1 MAKRIDIDVN
11 LRDEKAKE
19 DLQKLQNGKYN
30 VNLNVNGSGTDKTTQ
45 KIQKLA
51 NEAKN
56 TQSAFDK
63 LKNTIGG
70 VFSGK
75 SLAFTAYLTAMNEI
89 RKAANGAKAEIK
101 DLDQSITD
109 LSVAM
114 GQGRSA
120 ASDYLKQLN
129 QEAQSIGATTKEV
142 ADSAD
147 SWLRQGKSAKEAGKL
162 VYDSMMLSK
171 LGQIQSAD
179 ASKYLTSALNGYKKS
194 ASEAIDV
201 VDKLTAVDMQS
212 ASDAGGLAESMSK
225 TASAA
230 DMAGVSMDKLIG
242 MIASVK
248 EVTQDSDESVGNMFK
263 SVFSRMN
270 QIKAGKFVDSDTGE
284 SLNDTEKVLN
294 KVGIAMRDT
303 NNQFISSEKIMD
315 EVGAKWSSFDSTTQ
329 RAVATAMAGTYQYNK
344 LIALFNNY
352 SKALDYTK
360 TSAESAGTAVEK
372 FNSSYK
378 ESLEAKTNSL
388 QASFESMLM
397 NSDMN
402 KVYGGIIEAT
412 NALVKFIDKTGAL
425 KGVLSG
431 LAVGGAIKAFTVI
444 KTATNEAY
452 INLNKFKNALDIV
465 GKTRVS
471 ARNFDR
477 LLSLTSGLSMS
488 QLKLV
493 VSSKAL
499 TQVQRKQLLMAAGL
513 SAEETELQLK
523 NWNLVRSN
531 TGLTASTTS
540 LKNAFSGL
548 WTMIKANPFMI
559 IGTAVSAGIAIWEK
573 YKDSIEEV
581 KQSAKE
587 ISQNFKETQSDIED
601 YKTKIEELR
610 KIINDSSSSYE
621 DIVEARKQLISIQ
634 NELIDKYGTE
644 QSSIKNITDAIN
656 GESDA
661 WNQLTKKQWEASKIE
676 FNSKGGLAKDIGNT
690 VNGYKDN
697 IDRMKKEYG
706 QYTQTISLGD
716 INGNDNRKKA
726 EELLKGF
733 GTLTKTSAGI
743 GEITL
748 SGNANEVYNK
758 LLQIKELMSNMNA
771 DFGSSFS
778 NGLDKMATSAKGV
791 SDTYKDMY
799 DQYVLNE
806 EILSNSDYTKSF
818 KKLTDEYEKYQDVL
832 SSNNQDEINSETDTF
847 VNLITDAMSKALAN
861 GDNDVVEYFKTMYP
875 ELQAEVDSW
884 DFKVKITPTLD
895 NGKSNS
901 SYDKNLDSNMKDALS
916 HFSNVEDI
924 INFNPKANTDKSKQ
938 EAYNKLSDIATQNFE
953 GNMETLVNTA
963 VEMYGLET
971 QGQQDFLDRI
981 KPKDSNSA
989 NPNINVSDK
998 TLSNWYS
1005 QLSTDDQDLANSKAF
1020 VEALQSEEHAMNGAV
1035 ISSENLD
1042 NALQSL
1048 KESTD
1053 SASTSVS
1060 TFDEAWINLK
1070 NTDAPDLKGAADDL
1084 LDLANAGQ
1092 LTGNALEGLAGGKEL
1107 MNNTG
1112 LSAEELARKINS
1124 LVNASTQLSSMS
1136 AQISKMSD
1144 MLADK
1149 KNGTVASASDL
1160 AGFDVS
1166 VRGLESWD
1174 KFEEVMGSSESSM
1187 EQCQKAANDLATE
1200 WVNDGNFLSNLT
1212 DENKQYYITQL
1223 EDMGVK
1229 NAEQIVTEAL
1239 TKKEEELRFEK
1250 LLSAD
1255 ASTDL
1260 QNATVADILKLQN
1273 LGDITEQEKAKL
1285 AAFTLEKQYCNKNTI
1300 VTDAD
1305 CQNIYTLA
1313 KMAGAGTE
1321 ALNKLAAL
1329 KQRLSDNPIMSNEMR
1344 NNINSAIQGIVN
1356 GVTTSAGAKLD
1367 IPQVKVNS
1375 SGSSSYKSP
1384 SSKKS
1389 KSKSKTKSDAAE
1401 VFDFIEIK
1409 LNNLTDKASKAKDKI
1424 DDLLTFGQKKNQ
1436 TKKAIEAT
1444 TKAITAQEKAYKKY
1458 MAYANKAAKTQ
1469 NSKKTTSS
1477 SSSSSTGGNALYD
1490 EATNYLGLK
1499 YVWGG
1504 ASLTKGADCSGF
1516 TQQIYKK
1523 FGVSLPHHAADQAK
1537 MGTKIT
1543 SKKNL
1548 QAGDLVFFGSKNN
1561 ITHVGIYGGD
1571 GKFIESPHTGASVRV
1586 SKLSSRK
1593 DFVSGSR
1600 FSGISGSTTTSG
1612 RNVKKIRGV
1621 SSKTLEHYKK
1631 LIREGTLGSD
1641 GIASIKNENLKNALK
1656 DYQTYYEKAKACK
1669 EQVASLTD
1677 QLKDLYETL
1686 ANNPIDNASDK
1697 IEKLGTK
1704 MDILNAKVS
1713 NLTFDPTKKIGTS
1726 DIDSLYKQIIKN
1738 YNSQLSAS
1746 KTAYTGATK
1755 SYNSNKSSLTKSL
1768 KKTKAKNIG
1777 LTQKEFNS
1785 IKSNLKSNKSISYNL
1800 INKIENDTLREK
1812 CIAHNE
1818 YLLAKNTAT
1827 DNYNQAKEDHTSN
1840 VRQARKD
1847 RFDKVQE
1854 RYDNKA
1860 GLIEQKKNAV
1870 SNSLSIAEA
1879 KGQLIGEAYYT
1890 RQANAVKSDMKL
1902 KQEEAEKLAKKLS
1915 TIKFGS
1921 DEWYEAQEALNGV
1934 YESIQQDEQE
1944 LAEFQKSINE
1954 LKFDRFDE
1962 LLNKLGDITD
1972 ETDFLIDMLDSDNLF
1987 DSDTGMITQDGITA
2001 IGLTAQNY
2009 DVYLAEAEEY
2019 KQMLSDVKDMYDAG
2033 TISLG
2038 EYEEYQ
2044 RKYSQSQR
2052 DAIKNANE
2060 AKKAV
2065 ISYVKDG
2072 LDAQNDAL
2080 EEAIDKKTEL
2090 IDKMKEERSFNQSIA
2105 DLDKTI
2111 ARLERQEDIL
2121 KNDDSEANRKKLREI
2136 RSKIEDAREDRDNKF
2151 YDKSVEDQKN
2161 SLSEMLTNSKKQ
2173 AEDYLKDTNKV
2184 FSDALTYV
2192 NANSSQVSN
2201 NIDKISKDLG
2211 ISISDYITN
2220 AWKNGGSAVG
2230 DYASTLSSNIPN
2242 ITAQLG
2248 LIASS
2253 WQSICK
2259 AADEAAEASAKYAE
2273 TKVTD
2278 TQGIGSP
2285 NDSGTSGNGSGS
2297 SGSNDADKQQE
2308 LYELRKKASD
2318 ITEWISKHSV
2328 SATHKKSYYGAL
2340 NQYLYDKQHGQVLS
2354 KDNEVALAKKLGVS
2368 VKSDLSGKNDREK
2381 IASALKKLIKDA
2393 SFSTGGVIKD
2403 LVKLSGE
2410 DGISF
2415 LQRGEAVLSKE
2426 QTQALLNF
2434 KPVIPQIDS
2443 IIGNLKNIPVSRS
2456 NNVSEPHIE
2465 INTTVEGVATDQI
2478 VKDFENVATRQAEN
2492 VVKKINQATYY
2503 TNGTRYR

>member
-129 QEAQSIGATTKEV
+129 QQAQSIGATTKEV

-360 TSAESAGTAVEK
+360 TSAESAGTAIEK

-402 KVYGGIIEAT
+402 KVYAGIIEAT

-431 LAVGGAIKAFTVI
+431 LAVGGAIKAFTII

-471 ARNFDR
+471 TNNFDR

-499 TQVQRKQLLMAAGL
+499 TQAQRKQLLMSAGL
-513 SAEETELQLK
+513 SAEEAELQLK
-523 NWNLVRSN
+523 NWNLIRSN

-548 WTMIKANPFMI
+548 WTMMKANPI
-559 IGTAVSAGIAIWEK
+559 AVVTTVLTAGMAIWQK
-573 YKDSIEEV
+573 YKQSIEEAV
-581 KQSAKE
+581 SSASEASDTYKNQS
-587 ISQNFKETQSDIED
+587 QT
-601 YKTKIEELR
+601 IEEMVSKYQNLQ
-610 KIINDSSSSYE
+610 
-621 DIVEARKQLISIQ
+621 KQLLDAKGDEKKTASVKEQ
-634 NELIDKYGTE
+634 LLELQQQLNEQFGDEYG
-644 QSSIKNITDAIN
+644 KLNLVTDA
-656 GESDA
+656 
-661 WNQLTKKQWEASKIE
+661 
-676 FNSKGGLAKDIGNT
+676 
-690 VNGYKDN
+690 YKDQTN
-697 IDRMKKEYG
+697 AIKAYNKEAAN
-706 QYTQTISLGD
+706 TLL
-716 INGNDNRKKA
+716 NDNRKGIEEATKQMTENKTYSLGTMNGLLDADELPIREKIKKLAEDNNIDFSHNGFEFTGNA
-726 EELLKGF
+726 EEAQKAINVFMNSLKE
-733 GTLTKTSAGI
+733 LQKQ
-743 GEITL
+743 
-748 SGNANEVYNK
+748 SGN
-758 LLQIKELMSNMNA
+758 
-771 DFGSSFS
+771 
-778 NGLDKMATSAKGV
+778 T
-791 SDTYKDMY
+791 SDTMSGIFDGLLDSSGEALSKANNITSKYKEIYQQAQLAEIATDDKLSSEYDTMTEAVEKYNNAISNSKNPYDDQNVESAYENLQKIKQKISDNSEWKKYKDII
-799 DQYVLNE
+799 DQTF
-806 EILSNSDYTKSF
+806 DDADTKSYSF
-818 KKLTDEYEKYQDVL
+818 YIALK
-832 SSNNQDEINSETDTF
+832 NNKNG
-847 VNLITDAMSKALAN
+847 VN
-861 GDNDVVEYFKTMYP
+861 
-875 ELQAEVDSW
+875 
-884 DFKVKITPTLD
+884 
-895 NGKSNS
+895 
-901 SYDKNLDSNMKDALS
+901 
-916 HFSNVEDI
+916 
-924 INFNPKANTDKSKQ
+924 
-938 EAYNKLSDIATQNFE
+938 
-953 GNMETLVNTA
+953 
-963 VEMYGLET
+963 
-971 QGQQDFLDRI
+971 
-981 KPKDSNSA
+981 
-989 NPNINVSDK
+989 
-998 TLSNWYS
+998 
-1005 QLSTDDQDLANSKAF
+1005 DLANQLKGLSVTDVKSMIDDGNNGDAFDKINEKASKFGLSA
-1020 VEALQSEEHAMNGAV
+1020 EDV
-1035 ISSENLD
+1035 ISILQQLGIIIENVESKTD
-1042 NALQSL
+1042 TATTAL
-1048 KESTD
+1048 
-1053 SASTSVS
+1053 VS
-1060 TFDEAWINLK
+1060 FDEAWINLK
-1070 NTDAPDLKGAADDL
+1070 NTDDSDLKGVADDL

-1092 LTGNALEGLAGGKEL
+1092 LTENSIEKLAGGQKL
-1107 MNNTG
+1107 MSDTG

-1144 MLADK
+1144 VLTDK

-1187 EQCQKAANDLATE
+1187 DQCQKAANALATE
-1200 WVNDGNFLSNLT
+1200 WVNSENFLANLT
-1212 DENKQYYITQL
+1212 DANKQYYITQL
-1223 EDMGVK
+1223 DQMGVE
-1229 NAEQIVTEAL
+1229 NASAAVEQALANKRAEEAAQTEYNTTATEYNTKAKTENEKVT
-1239 TKKEEELRFEK
+1239 
-1250 LLSAD
+1250 
-1255 ASTDL
+1255 TDL
-1260 QNATVADILKLQN
+1260 
-1273 LGDITEQEKAKL
+1273 
-1285 AAFTLEKQYCNKNTI
+1285 
-1300 VTDAD
+1300 TDATPKEVAE
-1305 CQNIYTLA
+1305 ILA
-1313 KMAGAGTE
+1313 E
-1321 ALNKLAAL
+1321 ASASKAAKKSIAEL
-1329 KQRLSDNPIMSNEMR
+1329 YLS
-1344 NNINSAIQGIVN
+1344 
-1356 GVTTSAGAKLD
+1356 KLD
-1367 IPQVKVNS
+1367 INNTKINTKDDVNNIVAIAKAAGVSKQYISQLQSALDKLVNGNTYSNGTKFSDLQFGMTSGKIDYSSGLPTIDELKKKGTQQQAKKSAEDIVKQINDS
-1375 SGSSSYKSP
+1375 FTEIKMPDIKIKPTGSSSYKSP
-1384 SSKKS
+1384 SSKS
-1389 KSKSKTKSDAAE
+1389 SKSKTKSDAAE

-1409 LNNLTDKASKAKDKI
+1409 LNNLADKASKAKDRI

-1458 MAYANKAAKTQ
+1458 MAYANKAAKKQ

-1477 SSSSSTGGNALYD
+1477 SSSSSGGNAVYD
-1490 EATNYLGLK
+1490 TATDYLGLK

-1523 FGVSLPHHAADQAK
+1523 FGVSLPHKASYQAK
-1537 MGTKIT
+1537 MGTKIN
-1543 SKKNL
+1543 SKSDL

-1612 RNVKKIRGV
+1612 KNVKKVKGV

-1686 ANNPIDNASDK
+1686 ANNPIDSASNK

-1704 MDILNAKVS
+1704 MDILNAKVG
-1713 NLTFDPTKKIGTS
+1713 NLTFNPTKKIGTS

-1738 YNSQLSAS
+1738 YDSQLSAS

-1755 SYNSNKSSLTKSL
+1755 SYKSNKSSLTKSL

-1800 INKIENDTLREK
+1800 INKIGNDSLREK

-1827 DNYNQAKEDHTSN
+1827 DNYNQAKEDYTSN

-1860 GLIEQKKNAV
+1860 GLIEQRKNAV

-1902 KQEEAEKLAKKLS
+1902 KQEEAGKLAKKLS

-1921 DEWYEAQEALNGV
+1921 NEWYEAQEALNGV

-1954 LKFDRFDE
+1954 LKFDHFDE

-1987 DSDTGMITQDGITA
+1987 NSDTGMITQDGITA
-2001 IGLTAQNY
+2001 MGLTAQNY
-2009 DVYLAEAEEY
+2009 DTYLAEAEQY
-2019 KQMLSDVKDMYDAG
+2019 KKQIADLNEMYND
-2033 TISLG
+2033 G
-2038 EYEEYQ
+2038 EIGLTDYNSKLREYQ
-2044 RKYSQSQR
+2044 QGQR
-2052 DAIKNANE
+2052 DSIKSANE
-2060 AKKAV
+2060 AKKSLVA
-2065 ISYVKDG
+2065 YVKQG

-2080 EEAIDKKTEL
+2080 SEEIEKRKKLLEQE
-2090 IDKMKEERSFNQSIA
+2090 KSEKEFNDQTLERS
-2105 DLDKTI
+2105 KKI
-2111 ARLERQEDIL
+2111 ARLKRQIAIL
-2121 KNDDSEANRKKLREI
+2121 ENDDSDSNRKNLRQL
-2136 RSKIEDAREDRDNKF
+2136 RSNLQDLEKEEKDSF
-2151 YDKSVEDQKN
+2151 YDKSISDQEEGLDK
-2161 SLSEMLTNSKKQ
+2161 MLENSKKQ

-2192 NANSSQVSN
+2192 NANSSQVASN
-2201 NIDKISKDLG
+2201 INKISKDLG
-2211 ISISDYITN
+2211 ISISTYIVN
-2220 AWKNGGSAVG
+2220 AWKDGGSAVG
-2230 DYASTLSSNIPN
+2230 TYASTLSSNVPN
-2242 ITAQLG
+2242 ITAQLS
-2248 LIASS
+2248 LIESS

-2259 AADEAAEASAKYAE
+2259 AADEAAEASAKYAD

-2278 TQGIGSP
+2278 TQGIGSS
-2285 NDSGTSGNGSGS
+2285 NDSGTSSGNGSGS
-2297 SGSNDADKQQE
+2297 SGNNNDDKQQE
-2308 LYELRKKASD
+2308 LNKLRKKASD

-2354 KDNEVALAKKLGVS
+2354 KADEVALAKKLGVS

-2381 IASALKKLIKDA
+2381 ITSALKKLIKDA

-2434 KPVIPQIDS
+2434 KPVIPQINS
-2443 IIGNLKNIPVSRS
+2443 IISNLKNIPEKVSSQSPTYQIDNRT
-2456 NNVSEPHIE
+2456 I
-2465 INTTVEGVATDQI
+2465 VEGVATDQI
-2478 VKDFENVATRQAEN
+2478 VKQMEGVAQKQAEN
-2492 VVKKINQATYY
+2492 VVKKISQATYY

>member
-129 QEAQSIGATTKEV
+129 QQAQSIGATTKEV

-360 TSAESAGTAVEK
+360 TSAESAGTAIEK

-402 KVYGGIIEAT
+402 KVYAGIIEAT

-431 LAVGGAIKAFTVI
+431 LAVGGAIKAFTII

-471 ARNFDR
+471 TNNFDR

-499 TQVQRKQLLMAAGL
+499 TQAQRKQLLMSAGL
-513 SAEETELQLK
+513 SAEEAELQLK
-523 NWNLVRSN
+523 NWNLIRSN

-548 WTMIKANPFMI
+548 WTMMKANPI
-559 IGTAVSAGIAIWEK
+559 AVVTTVLTAGMAIWQK
-573 YKDSIEEV
+573 YKQSIEEAV
-581 KQSAKE
+581 SSASEASDTYKNQS
-587 ISQNFKETQSDIED
+587 QT
-601 YKTKIEELR
+601 IEEMVSKYQNLQ
-610 KIINDSSSSYE
+610 
-621 DIVEARKQLISIQ
+621 KQLLDAKGDEKKTASVKEQ
-634 NELIDKYGTE
+634 LLELQQQLNEQFGDEYG
-644 QSSIKNITDAIN
+644 KLNLVTDA
-656 GESDA
+656 
-661 WNQLTKKQWEASKIE
+661 
-676 FNSKGGLAKDIGNT
+676 
-690 VNGYKDN
+690 YKDQTN
-697 IDRMKKEYG
+697 AIKAYNKEAAN
-706 QYTQTISLGD
+706 TLL
-716 INGNDNRKKA
+716 NDNRKGIEEATKQMTENKTYSLGTMNGLLDADELPIREKIKKLAEDNNIDFSHNGFEFTGNA
-726 EELLKGF
+726 EEAQKAINVFMNSLKE
-733 GTLTKTSAGI
+733 LQKQ
-743 GEITL
+743 
-748 SGNANEVYNK
+748 SGN
-758 LLQIKELMSNMNA
+758 
-771 DFGSSFS
+771 
-778 NGLDKMATSAKGV
+778 T
-791 SDTYKDMY
+791 SDTMSGIFDGLLDSSGEALSKANNITSKYKEIYQQAQLAEIATDDKLSSEYDTMTEAVEKYNNAISNSKNPYDDQNVESAYENLQKIKQKISDNSEWKKYKDII
-799 DQYVLNE
+799 DQTF
-806 EILSNSDYTKSF
+806 DDADTKSYSF
-818 KKLTDEYEKYQDVL
+818 YIALK
-832 SSNNQDEINSETDTF
+832 NNKNG
-847 VNLITDAMSKALAN
+847 VN
-861 GDNDVVEYFKTMYP
+861 
-875 ELQAEVDSW
+875 
-884 DFKVKITPTLD
+884 
-895 NGKSNS
+895 
-901 SYDKNLDSNMKDALS
+901 
-916 HFSNVEDI
+916 
-924 INFNPKANTDKSKQ
+924 
-938 EAYNKLSDIATQNFE
+938 
-953 GNMETLVNTA
+953 
-963 VEMYGLET
+963 
-971 QGQQDFLDRI
+971 
-981 KPKDSNSA
+981 
-989 NPNINVSDK
+989 
-998 TLSNWYS
+998 
-1005 QLSTDDQDLANSKAF
+1005 DLANQLKGLSVTDVKSMIDDGNNGDAFDKINEKASKFGLSA
-1020 VEALQSEEHAMNGAV
+1020 EDV
-1035 ISSENLD
+1035 ISILQQLGIIIENVESKTD
-1042 NALQSL
+1042 TATTAL
-1048 KESTD
+1048 
-1053 SASTSVS
+1053 VS
-1060 TFDEAWINLK
+1060 FDEAWINLK
-1070 NTDAPDLKGAADDL
+1070 NTDDSDLKGVADDL

-1092 LTGNALEGLAGGKEL
+1092 LTENSIEKLAGGQKL
-1107 MNNTG
+1107 MSDTG

-1187 EQCQKAANDLATE
+1187 DQCQKAANALATE
-1200 WVNDGNFLSNLT
+1200 WVNSENFLANLT
-1212 DENKQYYITQL
+1212 DANKQYYITQL
-1223 EDMGVK
+1223 DQMGVE
-1229 NAEQIVTEAL
+1229 NASAAVEQALANKRAEEAAQTEYNTTATEYNTKAKTENEKVT
-1239 TKKEEELRFEK
+1239 
-1250 LLSAD
+1250 
-1255 ASTDL
+1255 TDL
-1260 QNATVADILKLQN
+1260 
-1273 LGDITEQEKAKL
+1273 
-1285 AAFTLEKQYCNKNTI
+1285 
-1300 VTDAD
+1300 TDATPKEVAE
-1305 CQNIYTLA
+1305 ILA
-1313 KMAGAGTE
+1313 E
-1321 ALNKLAAL
+1321 ASASKAAKKSIAEL
-1329 KQRLSDNPIMSNEMR
+1329 YLS
-1344 NNINSAIQGIVN
+1344 
-1356 GVTTSAGAKLD
+1356 KLD
-1367 IPQVKVNS
+1367 INNTKINTKDDVNNIVAIAKAAGVSKQYISQLQSALDKLVNGNTYSNGTKFSDLQFGMTSGKIDYSSGLPTIDELKKKGTQQQAKKSAEDIVKQINDS
-1375 SGSSSYKSP
+1375 FTEIKMPDIKIKPTGSSSYKSP
-1384 SSKKS
+1384 SSKS
-1389 KSKSKTKSDAAE
+1389 SKSKTKSDAAE

-1409 LNNLTDKASKAKDKI
+1409 LNNLADKASKAKDRI

-1458 MAYANKAAKTQ
+1458 MAYANKAAKKQ

-1477 SSSSSTGGNALYD
+1477 SSSSSGGNAVYD
-1490 EATNYLGLK
+1490 TATDYLGLK

-1504 ASLTKGADCSGF
+1504 SSLTKGADCSGF

-1523 FGVSLPHHAADQAK
+1523 FGVSLPHKASYQAK

-1543 SKKNL
+1543 SKSDL

-1612 RNVKKIRGV
+1612 RNVKKVKGV

-1631 LIREGTLGSD
+1631 LIREGTLDSN
-1641 GIASIKNENLKNALK
+1641 GIQLISNEKLKNALQS
-1656 DYQTYYEKAKACK
+1656 YQTWYEKAKACK
-1669 EQVASLTD
+1669 EQIESLKD
-1677 QLKDLYETL
+1677 QLNDLYETL
-1686 ANNPIDNASDK
+1686 ANNPIDKAADK

-1704 MDILNAKVS
+1704 MDLLNSKMS
-1713 NLTFDPTKKIGTS
+1713 NLTFDPTKNVDTS
-1726 DIDSLYKQIIKN
+1726 SITKLRNQITKNYDSQLSTSKEEYTTANKN
-1738 YNSQLSAS
+1738 YNSSKAATLKALSKFKAS
-1746 KTAYTGATK
+1746 DIGLTTKELKTI
-1755 SYNSNKSSLTKSL
+1755 KSSLTSD
-1768 KKTKAKNIG
+1768 KAISETLMSKITHLG
-1777 LTQKEFNS
+1777 LYKRC
-1785 IKSNLKSNKSISYNL
+1785 L
-1800 INKIENDTLREK
+1800 
-1812 CIAHNE
+1812 AHNE
-1818 YLLAKNTAT
+1818 YLIAKTTAT
-1827 DNYNQAKEDHTSN
+1827 NEYNQAKEDHASN

-1847 RFDKVQE
+1847 AFDKIQGV
-1854 RYDNKA
+1854 YDNKA

-1902 KQEEAEKLAKKLS
+1902 KQEEAGKLAKKLS

-1921 DEWYEAQEALNGV
+1921 NEWYEAQESLNGV
-1934 YESIQQDEQE
+1934 YEAIQQDEQE

-1972 ETDFLIDMLDSDNLF
+1972 ETDFLIDILDSDNLF
-1987 DSDTGMITQDGITA
+1987 NSDTGMITQEGITA

-2009 DVYLAEAEEY
+2009 DTYLAEAEQY
-2019 KQMLSDVKDMYDAG
+2019 KKQIADLNKMYNEGKIGLTDYNSQLR
-2033 TISLG
+2033 T
-2038 EYEEYQ
+2038 YQ
-2044 RKYSQSQR
+2044 QGQR
-2052 DAIKNANE
+2052 DSIKSANE
-2060 AKKAV
+2060 AKKSLVA
-2065 ISYVKDG
+2065 YVKQG

-2080 EEAIDKKTEL
+2080 YEEIEKRKKLLEQE
-2090 IDKMKEERSFNQSIA
+2090 KSEKEFNDQTLERS
-2105 DLDKTI
+2105 KKI
-2111 ARLERQEDIL
+2111 ARLKRQIAIL
-2121 KNDDSEANRKKLREI
+2121 ENDDSDSNRKNLRQL
-2136 RSKIEDAREDRDNKF
+2136 RSNLQDLEKEEKDSF
-2151 YDKSVEDQKN
+2151 YDKSISDQEEGLDK
-2161 SLSEMLTNSKKQ
+2161 MLENSKKQ

-2192 NANSSQVSN
+2192 NANSSQVASN
-2201 NIDKISKDLG
+2201 INKISKDLG
-2211 ISISDYITN
+2211 ISISTYIVN
-2220 AWKNGGSAVG
+2220 AWKDGGSAVG
-2230 DYASTLSSNIPN
+2230 TYASTLSSNVPN
-2242 ITAQLG
+2242 ITAQLS

-2253 WQSICK
+2253 WQSICD
-2259 AADEAAEASAKYAE
+2259 AADRAAEASAKYAD

-2278 TQGIGSP
+2278 TQGIGSS
-2285 NDSGTSGNGSGS
+2285 NDSGTSSGNGSGS
-2297 SGSNDADKQQE
+2297 SGNNNDDKQQE
-2308 LYELRKKASD
+2308 LNKLRKKASD

-2354 KDNEVALAKKLGVS
+2354 KADEVALAKKLGVS

-2381 IASALKKLIKDA
+2381 ITSALKKLIKDA

-2415 LQRGEAVLSKE
+2415 LQRGKAVLSKE

-2434 KPVIPQIDS
+2434 KPVIPQINS
-2443 IIGNLKNIPVSRS
+2443 IIGNLKNIPEKVSSQSPTYQIDNRT
-2456 NNVSEPHIE
+2456 I
-2465 INTTVEGVATDQI
+2465 VEGVATDQI
-2478 VKDFENVATRQAEN
+2478 VKQMEGVAQKQAEN
-2492 VVKKINQATYY
+2492 VVKKISQATYY

>member
-1 MAKRIDIDVN
+1 MIFKTFDSDKDTFSSKFGILGKSFEDIGNRFKKVSDELIATNDYTISNIANAWKNSSVKKDLSDKFIITKSDIQDKLKDLSVYEKNPQGILDNLLEQKELVDSNQSSWQKYFEGLAEGEKWQTKFVQENDLTKVSLDDVKNAQNAAKQSAIAYNNGLEQMTIGAKAANIALEGLKMAANMIAGMLIAEGIQLAVTAIDNYIHRVEKANEAMNEAVSEYDSAKTALKDTTSQLEEQNKSIDELNKKDKLTYVEQEELDKLKEATRQLELQKNIEEKEKANSAREAADKTVTAFNKQYGKGDIDKNAVDTQLAQSKATGVFQEARNSDDIVGN
-11 LRDEKAKE
+11 LASFEYYTEQMEKTQKRYNKALKSGSKDDIKYYEENLQDCIDTVDEYTTSLNNNIEDLTKKKNNLQDAYDNAVKKKSNGESLSSDEKNTISKYQEIADIIKLIYSYTDKAGWNNSQISEIFNTNGIEKSKE
-19 DLQKLQNGKYN
+19 DL
-30 VNLNVNGSGTDKTTQ
+30 
-45 KIQKLA
+45 
-51 NEAKN
+51 
-56 TQSAFDK
+56 
-63 LKNTIGG
+63 
-70 VFSGK
+70 
-75 SLAFTAYLTAMNEI
+75 
-89 RKAANGAKAEIK
+89 
-101 DLDQSITD
+101 
-109 LSVAM
+109 
-114 GQGRSA
+114 
-120 ASDYLKQLN
+120 KQLA
-129 QEAQSIGATTKEV
+129 QEGKLTEEELQKYSNLMNAINNAEFLGEKDSNLKVFCDDLNAGVDAIEDTGNA
-142 ADSAD
+142 ADSAAP
-147 SWLRQGKSAKEAGKL
+147 S
-162 VYDSMMLSK
+162 
-171 LGQIQSAD
+171 
-179 ASKYLTSALNGYKKS
+179 
-194 ASEAIDV
+194 
-201 VDKLTAVDMQS
+201 
-212 ASDAGGLAESMSK
+212 
-225 TASAA
+225 
-230 DMAGVSMDKLIG
+230 
-242 MIASVK
+242 IAS
-248 EVTQDSDESVGNMFK
+248 
-263 SVFSRMN
+263 
-270 QIKAGKFVDSDTGE
+270 
-284 SLNDTEKVLN
+284 
-294 KVGIAMRDT
+294 
-303 NNQFISSEKIMD
+303 
-315 EVGAKWSSFDSTTQ
+315 
-329 RAVATAMAGTYQYNK
+329 
-344 LIALFNNY
+344 
-352 SKALDYTK
+352 
-360 TSAESAGTAVEK
+360 
-372 FNSSYK
+372 
-378 ESLEAKTNSL
+378 
-388 QASFESMLM
+388 
-397 NSDMN
+397 
-402 KVYGGIIEAT
+402 
-412 NALVKFIDKTGAL
+412 
-425 KGVLSG
+425 
-431 LAVGGAIKAFTVI
+431 
-444 KTATNEAY
+444 
-452 INLNKFKNALDIV
+452 
-465 GKTRVS
+465 
-471 ARNFDR
+471 
-477 LLSLTSGLSMS
+477 
-488 QLKLV
+488 
-493 VSSKAL
+493 
-499 TQVQRKQLLMAAGL
+499 
-513 SAEETELQLK
+513 
-523 NWNLVRSN
+523 
-531 TGLTASTTS
+531 
-540 LKNAFSGL
+540 
-548 WTMIKANPFMI
+548 
-559 IGTAVSAGIAIWEK
+559 
-573 YKDSIEEV
+573 
-581 KQSAKE
+581 
-587 ISQNFKETQSDIED
+587 
-601 YKTKIEELR
+601 
-610 KIINDSSSSYE
+610 
-621 DIVEARKQLISIQ
+621 
-634 NELIDKYGTE
+634 
-644 QSSIKNITDAIN
+644 
-656 GESDA
+656 
-661 WNQLTKKQWEASKIE
+661 
-676 FNSKGGLAKDIGNT
+676 
-690 VNGYKDN
+690 
-697 IDRMKKEYG
+697 
-706 QYTQTISLGD
+706 
-716 INGNDNRKKA
+716 
-726 EELLKGF
+726 
-733 GTLTKTSAGI
+733 
-743 GEITL
+743 
-748 SGNANEVYNK
+748 
-758 LLQIKELMSNMNA
+758 
-771 DFGSSFS
+771 
-778 NGLDKMATSAKGV
+778 
-791 SDTYKDMY
+791 
-799 DQYVLNE
+799 
-806 EILSNSDYTKSF
+806 
-818 KKLTDEYEKYQDVL
+818 
-832 SSNNQDEINSETDTF
+832 
-847 VNLITDAMSKALAN
+847 
-861 GDNDVVEYFKTMYP
+861 
-875 ELQAEVDSW
+875 
-884 DFKVKITPTLD
+884 
-895 NGKSNS
+895 
-901 SYDKNLDSNMKDALS
+901 
-916 HFSNVEDI
+916 
-924 INFNPKANTDKSKQ
+924 
-938 EAYNKLSDIATQNFE
+938 
-953 GNMETLVNTA
+953 
-963 VEMYGLET
+963 
-971 QGQQDFLDRI
+971 
-981 KPKDSNSA
+981 
-989 NPNINVSDK
+989 
-998 TLSNWYS
+998 
-1005 QLSTDDQDLANSKAF
+1005 
-1020 VEALQSEEHAMNGAV
+1020 
-1035 ISSENLD
+1035 
-1042 NALQSL
+1042 
-1048 KESTD
+1048 
-1053 SASTSVS
+1053 
-1060 TFDEAWINLK
+1060 FDEAWLNLK
-1070 NTDAPDLKGAADDL
+1070 NTDDSDLKGAADDL

-1092 LTGNALEGLAGGKEL
+1092 LTGNALEGLAGGQQL
-1107 MNNTG
+1107 MNETG
-1112 LSAEELARKINS
+1112 LSAEALAQKING

-1136 AQISKMSD
+1136 TQISKISD

-1174 KFEEVMGSSESSM
+1174 EFEEVMGSSESSM
-1187 EQCQKAANDLATE
+1187 DQCQKAANALATE
-1200 WVNDGNFLSNLT
+1200 WVNDGNFLANLT

-1239 TKKEEELRFEK
+1239 AKKEEELRFEK

-1344 NNINSAIQGIVN
+1344 NNINNAIQDIVN

-1477 SSSSSTGGNALYD
+1477 SSTTSTGGNALYD

-1523 FGVSLPHHAADQAK
+1523 YGVSLPHHAADQAK

-1586 SKLSSRK
+1586 SKLSSRN

-1600 FSGISGSTTTSG
+1600 FSKINDAIVTTTTSG
-1612 RNVKKIRGV
+1612 KNVKKVKGV

-1631 LIREGTLGSD
+1631 LIREGTLDGT

-1704 MDILNAKVS
+1704 MDILNTKVS
-1713 NLTFDPTKKIGTS
+1713 NLTFNPTKKISTS
-1726 DIDSLYKQIIKN
+1726 DIDGLYKQIIKN
-1738 YNSQLSAS
+1738 YDSQLSAS

-1768 KKTKAKNIG
+1768 NKTKAKNIG

-1800 INKIENDTLREK
+1800 INKIENDSLREK

-1860 GLIEQKKNAV
+1860 GLIEQRKNAV
-1870 SNSLSIAEA
+1870 SNSLNIAEA

-1890 RQANAVKSDMKL
+1890 RQADAVKSDMQL

-1934 YESIQQDEQE
+1934 YEAIQQDEQE

-1987 DSDTGMITQDGITA
+1987 DSDTGMISQNGITA
-2001 IGLTAQNY
+2001 MGLTAQNY
-2009 DVYLAEAEEY
+2009 DTYLAKAQEY
-2019 KQMLSDVKDMYDAG
+2019 KDAIADLNEMYKNGNG
-2033 TISLG
+2033 TIGYNDYISKLR
-2038 EYEEYQ
+2038 EYQ
-2044 RKYSQSQR
+2044 QGQR
-2052 DAIKNANE
+2052 DSIKSANE
-2060 AKKAV
+2060 AKKSLVA
-2065 ISYVKDG
+2065 YVKQG

-2080 EEAIDKKTEL
+2080 EEAISKKKELLETEKDLKEFQDK
-2090 IDKMKEERSFNQSIA
+2090 IA
-2105 DLDKTI
+2105 DQNKNI
-2111 ARLERQEDIL
+2111 ANLRKQIAALEG
-2121 KNDDSEANRKKLREI
+2121 DSSESNRKKLQQLKSDLKDAEKEQ
-2136 RSKIEDAREDRDNKF
+2136 SDTLYDHSVSDQEDAL
-2151 YDKSVEDQKN
+2151 DK
-2161 SLSEMLTNSKKQ
+2161 MLENSKKQ
-2173 AEDYLKDTNKV
+2173 AEDYMKDTDKV

-2192 NANSSQVSN
+2192 NANSSQVASN
-2201 NIDKISKDLG
+2201 IEKIAKDTG
-2211 ISISDYITN
+2211 YDISSYIVN
-2220 AWKNGGSAVG
+2220 AWEKGGNAVG

-2242 ITAQLG
+2242 ITAQLS

-2253 WQSICK
+2253 WQSICD
-2259 AADEAAEASAKYAE
+2259 AADRAAEASAKYAE

-2278 TQGIGSP
+2278 TQGIGSS
-2285 NDSGTSGNGSGS
+2285 NDSGTSSGNGSGS
-2297 SGSNDADKQQE
+2297 SGSNNTDKQQK
-2308 LYELRKKASD
+2308 LYELKKKASD
-2318 ITEWISKHSV
+2318 ITEWISKHSD

-2340 NQYLYDKQHGQVLS
+2340 NQYLYDKQHKRVLS
-2354 KDNEVALAKKLGVS
+2354 IANEVALAKKLGVS

-2443 IIGNLKNIPVSRS
+2443 IIGNLKNIPIEKVSSQSPTYQIDNRT
-2456 NNVSEPHIE
+2456 I
-2465 INTTVEGVATDQI
+2465 VEGVATDKI
-2478 VKDFENVATRQAEN
+2478 VKQMEGVAQKQAEN
-2492 VVKKINQATYY
+2492 VVRKINQATYAK
-2503 TNGTRYR
+2503 GVRR

>member
-1 MAKRIDIDVN
+1 MQGGTFGSSKMQLIPESKMFKELSSETASEIVETLNSIKNGTNSAYDSMDQYLTYLSSNGKPYIKDYVKANQNQVYITEDVIQASKDARAAQIAQNEAVKEGTLSFKAGQVALKGLALAGNMVVGILAGFVISKAIEGLDN
-11 LRDEKAKE
+11 LVHAADNAKE
-19 DLQKLQNGKYN
+19 SAEGFASSFSSMNDEFSSNDSKLSDLQKQYDELSKGVNSLGENVSLTTDQYDEYKQVVSEISDMMPSLLARYDDEGNKIGFVQGKLS
-30 VNLNVNGSGTDKTTQ
+30 NLNAEYDKYKKNKAMDLVNGEND
-45 KIQKLA
+45 
-51 NEAKN
+51 
-56 TQSAFDK
+56 
-63 LKNTIGG
+63 
-70 VFSGK
+70 
-75 SLAFTAYLTAMNEI
+75 
-89 RKAANGAKAEIK
+89 NGDSIK
-101 DLDQSITD
+101 DVFDNYQY
-109 LSVAM
+109 
-114 GQGRSA
+114 Q
-120 ASDYLKQLN
+120 
-129 QEAQSIGATTKEV
+129 
-142 ADSAD
+142 
-147 SWLRQGKSAKEAGKL
+147 
-162 VYDSMMLSK
+162 
-171 LGQIQSAD
+171 
-179 ASKYLTSALNGYKKS
+179 
-194 ASEAIDV
+194 
-201 VDKLTAVDMQS
+201 TAH
-212 ASDAGGLAESMSK
+212 
-225 TASAA
+225 T
-230 DMAGVSMDKLIG
+230 
-242 MIASVK
+242 
-248 EVTQDSDESVGNMFK
+248 
-263 SVFSRMN
+263 
-270 QIKAGKFVDSDTGE
+270 
-284 SLNDTEKVLN
+284 
-294 KVGIAMRDT
+294 DT
-303 NNQFISSEKIMD
+303 NGN
-315 EVGAKWSSFDSTTQ
+315 V
-329 RAVATAMAGTYQYNK
+329 
-344 LIALFNNY
+344 
-352 SKALDYTK
+352 
-360 TSAESAGTAVEK
+360 
-372 FNSSYK
+372 
-378 ESLEAKTNSL
+378 
-388 QASFESMLM
+388 
-397 NSDMN
+397 
-402 KVYGGIIEAT
+402 
-412 NALVKFIDKTGAL
+412 
-425 KGVLSG
+425 
-431 LAVGGAIKAFTVI
+431 
-444 KTATNEAY
+444 
-452 INLNKFKNALDIV
+452 V
-465 GKTRVS
+465 GK
-471 ARNFDR
+471 
-477 LLSLTSGLSMS
+477 
-488 QLKLV
+488 
-493 VSSKAL
+493 
-499 TQVQRKQLLMAAGL
+499 RKMFG
-513 SAEETELQLK
+513 
-523 NWNLVRSN
+523 
-531 TGLTASTTS
+531 
-540 LKNAFSGL
+540 
-548 WTMIKANPFMI
+548 
-559 IGTAVSAGIAIWEK
+559 
-573 YKDSIEEV
+573 D
-581 KQSAKE
+581 
-587 ISQNFKETQSDIED
+587 
-601 YKTKIEELR
+601 
-610 KIINDSSSSYE
+610 SSYE
-621 DIVEARKQLISIQ
+621 
-634 NELIDKYGTE
+634 
-644 QSSIKNITDAIN
+644 
-656 GESDA
+656 
-661 WNQLTKKQWEASKIE
+661 KI
-676 FNSKGGLAKDIGNT
+676 L
-690 VNGYKDN
+690 
-697 IDRMKKEYG
+697 
-706 QYTQTISLGD
+706 
-716 INGNDNRKKA
+716 
-726 EELLKGF
+726 
-733 GTLTKTSAGI
+733 
-743 GEITL
+743 
-748 SGNANEVYNK
+748 
-758 LLQIKELMSNMNA
+758 
-771 DFGSSFS
+771 
-778 NGLDKMATSAKGV
+778 
-791 SDTYKDMY
+791 
-799 DQYVLNE
+799 
-806 EILSNSDYTKSF
+806 
-818 KKLTDEYEKYQDVL
+818 
-832 SSNNQDEINSETDTF
+832 
-847 VNLITDAMSKALAN
+847 
-861 GDNDVVEYFKTMYP
+861 
-875 ELQAEVDSW
+875 
-884 DFKVKITPTLD
+884 
-895 NGKSNS
+895 
-901 SYDKNLDSNMKDALS
+901 
-916 HFSNVEDI
+916 
-924 INFNPKANTDKSKQ
+924 
-938 EAYNKLSDIATQNFE
+938 
-953 GNMETLVNTA
+953 
-963 VEMYGLET
+963 
-971 QGQQDFLDRI
+971 
-981 KPKDSNSA
+981 
-989 NPNINVSDK
+989 
-998 TLSNWYS
+998 
-1005 QLSTDDQDLANSKAF
+1005 
-1020 VEALQSEEHAMNGAV
+1020 ALQSEIDSGYDGIFGQNKLTNEDIEKKTAL
-1035 ISSENLD
+1035 IQKYQSEID
-1042 NALQSL
+1042 A
-1048 KESTD
+1048 
-1053 SASTSVS
+1053 SVS
-1060 TFDEAWINLK
+1060 AIQYALSAIAQSGDEYYKLSDQEQQFLDTYINSLSQDFIDENNLTNETNARTFINNLINDIESGKPEIMKAYNDLFSFNIDDTDLSPEEVQKKVNKLIQQLAKALGEDNWQDLKIRLGFEFVDDNVKDYEDTINRFNDPDKIKAFFNEEGINTASEVKEFYDVYSATDKAKQGIYDADVAMQEWKNHITENTASATASLTSFEEAWMNLK
-1070 NTDAPDLKGAADDL
+1070 GADDSDLKGAADDL

-1092 LTGNALEGLAGGKEL
+1092 LTENSIEELAGGQKL
-1107 MNNTG
+1107 MSDTG
-1112 LSAEELARKINS
+1112 LSAEELAQKING

-1187 EQCQKAANDLATE
+1187 DQCQKAANALATE
-1200 WVNDGNFLSNLT
+1200 WVNDGNFLANLT

-1477 SSSSSTGGNALYD
+1477 SSSSYSGGNAVYD
-1490 EATNYLGLK
+1490 TATDYLGLK

-1504 ASLTKGADCSGF
+1504 SSLTKGADCSGF

-1523 FGVSLPHHAADQAK
+1523 FGVSLPHKASYQAK

-1543 SKKNL
+1543 SKSDL

-1600 FSGISGSTTTSG
+1600 FSGISGSTKTSG
-1612 RNVKKIRGV
+1612 KNVKKVKGV
-1621 SSKTLEHYKK
+1621 SSKTLEHYKR

-1704 MDILNAKVS
+1704 MDILNAKVG
-1713 NLTFDPTKKIGTS
+1713 NLTFNPTKKIGTS

-1902 KQEEAEKLAKKLS
+1902 KQEEAGKLAKKLS

-1987 DSDTGMITQDGITA
+1987 DSDTGMITDDGITA

-2009 DVYLAEAEEY
+2009 DTYLAEAQKY
-2019 KQMLSDVKDMYDAG
+2019 KDAIADLNEMYNEGKIGLNDYN
-2033 TISLG
+2033 SKLR
-2038 EYEEYQ
+2038 EYQ
-2044 RKYSQSQR
+2044 QGQR
-2052 DAIKNANE
+2052 DSIKSANE
-2060 AKKAV
+2060 AKKSLVA
-2065 ISYVKDG
+2065 YVKQG

-2080 EEAIDKKTEL
+2080 EEAISKKKELLETEKDL
-2090 IDKMKEERSFNQSIA
+2090 HDFQSKISDQNKNIA
-2105 DLDKTI
+2105 NLRKQI
-2111 ARLERQEDIL
+2111 AALEG
-2121 KNDDSEANRKKLREI
+2121 DSSESNRKRLQQLKSDLKDAEKEQSDTLYD
-2136 RSKIEDAREDRDNKF
+2136 RSI
-2151 YDKSVEDQKN
+2151 SDQEKA
-2161 SLSEMLTNSKKQ
+2161 LDEMLTKSKES

-2192 NANSSQVSN
+2192 NANSSQVASN
-2201 NIDKISKDLG
+2201 IEKIAKDTG
-2211 ISISDYITN
+2211 YDVSTYIVN
-2220 AWKNGGSAVG
+2220 AWKDSGSAVG

-2242 ITAQLG
+2242 ITAQLS

-2273 TKVTD
+2273 ATVNG
-2278 TQGIGSP
+2278 TQSIGSS
-2285 NDSGTSGNGSGS
+2285 NDSGTSSGNGSGS
-2297 SGSNDADKQQE
+2297 SGSNDDDKQQE
-2308 LYELRKKASD
+2308 LNKLRKKASD

-2354 KDNEVALAKKLGVS
+2354 KANEVALAKKLGVS

-2415 LQRGEAVLSKE
+2415 LQRGKAVLSKE

-2443 IIGNLKNIPVSRS
+2443 IIGNLKNIP
-2456 NNVSEPHIE
+2456 IE
-2465 INTTVEGVATDQI
+2465 KISSQSPTYQIDNRTIVEGVATDQI
-2478 VKDFENVATRQAEN
+2478 VKQMEGVAQKQAEN
-2492 VVKKINQATYY
+2492 VVRKINQATYAK
-2503 TNGTRYR
+2503 GVRK